1 MQDWSPIAS
10 LRPAYVQL
18 GSEALDGVG
27 SWGVGEGSC
36 SATSRLSI
44 LSWTDS

>member
-27 SWGVGEGSC
+27 SWGVGGGVVLCNEPSEHP
-36 SATSRLSI
+36 AL
-44 LSWTDS
+44 D